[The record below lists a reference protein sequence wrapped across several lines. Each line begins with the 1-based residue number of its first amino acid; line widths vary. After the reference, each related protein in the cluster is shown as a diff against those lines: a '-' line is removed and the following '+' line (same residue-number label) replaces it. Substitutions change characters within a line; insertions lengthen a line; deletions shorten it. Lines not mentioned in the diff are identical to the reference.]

1 MTPDPKTGKFRPE
14 DFLKPTDKAI
24 EKMGADLRDFYDFKN
39 NRDQSFRQIQ
49 HLSLEEFWK
58 QSREL
63 FWNSTVTKSE
73 DLEALGLDF
82 SLPFIRKEVLDF
94 TGSIVSMNIA
104 PQLAGEGLNGYSVKV
119 LQAMY
124 KKWRFKSKDKVEKFW
139 QLLYGAMNG
148 TVVNYIGYDASVRQ
162 LQYMSE
168 YDRATGDYTKT
179 RSSKKFWDDA
189 YTEIVPLEELYL
201 QKIWE
206 RNIQKQ
212 GKTVRLKEMTKR
224 DFDKAFPVSKFPLA
238 QFVVPGAQLDDDSLF
253 FKLLGGSGMLNPEK
267 VQVLYSMDTDTDEY
281 TVNASGIWINPIGKK
296 NDDCRPNP
304 FAHKSQPYTMSV
316 HMPIDEKFAY
326 GMSMPF
332 NLKDPS
338 KILNTSYTMFVERE
352 LRAIDPPIISS
363 DFEAPDLIFGQQ
375 RVIPVNDI
383 DAYKEF
389 QISEA
394 SGTYLTMMNSMQGMM
409 STFAQGGMAQIAPSV
424 QPRSAK
430 EINEMNIL
438 KQKTL
443 GNTLV
448 LYYDLLHQEIMLV
461 LKTMMQF
468 YQAGKYGDQ
477 NLIRSFSV
485 PNFPLSQGGLG
496 NIEVRFVKD
505 PQDGLRLY
513 FEAVEKSIENGH
525 TTEIIEVPIELIQ
538 NLEFFIND
546 IKLEPEKSDDMERA
560 AFNEQVLQPLLNVF
574 IPAGVADMSKT
585 YLRFLE
591 KMGEHPSSFTSEQ
604 NMPQMMASWGGA
616 GMAPQA
622 PMGGFQGRQ
631 NSPVQQGNMNQSV
644 TGQRFGGQSNG
655 GIKQPQ
661 VQPQVA
667 AQ

>member
-1 MTPDPKTGKFRPE
+1 MKPTEKGKFIPE
-14 DFLKPTDKAI
+14 DFIKPTDKALERI
-24 EKMGADLRDFYDFKN
+24 AVDMRDFYQFKN
-39 NRDQSFRQIQ
+39 ERDKSYKQLLN
-49 HLSLEEFWK
+49 LSPEEFWK

-63 FWNSTVTKSE
+63 FWNSNVVPSE

-94 TGSIVSMNIA
+94 TGSVVSMNIA
-104 PQLAGEGLNGYSVKV
+104 PQLSGDGLNGYSVKV

-148 TVVNYIGYDASVRQ
+148 TVINYIGYDASIKQ
-162 LQYMSE
+162 LKQLSE
-168 YDRATGDYTKT
+168 YDKATGEYTT
-179 RSSKKFWDDA
+179 VTEGKKLWDDA
-189 YTEIVPLEELYL
+189 YTEIVPLEEIYL
-201 QKIWE
+201 KKIWE
-206 RNIQKQ
+206 RNMQKQ
-212 GKTVRLKEMTKR
+212 GKTIRLKEMTLR
-224 DFDKAFPVSKFPLA
+224 DFRKAFPIEKFPMA
-238 QFVVPGAQLDDDSLF
+238 QYVVPGNQIDDDSLF
-253 FKLLGGSGMLNPEK
+253 FQLLGGTNMLNPEK

-281 TVNASGIWINPIGKK
+281 TVNASGIWINALGKQ
-296 NDDCRPNP
+296 NDEARPNP

-326 GMSMPF
+326 GMSMPM

-363 DFEAPDLIFGQQ
+363 DFEAPNLIFGQQ

-383 DAYKEF
+383 NAYKEF

-430 EINEMNIL
+430 EISEMNML
-438 KQKTL
+438 KQQTL
-443 GNTLV
+443 GNTLI

-468 YQAGKYGDQ
+468 YAAGRFGNE
-477 NLIRSFSV
+477 NLARTFTV

-496 NIEVRFVKD
+496 NMEIRFVKS
-505 PQDGLRLY
+505 PQDALKLY
-513 FEAVEKSIENGH
+513 FEAVDKSIENGQ
-525 TTEIIEVPIELIQ
+525 TTEIIEVPLEIIQ
-538 NLEFFIND
+538 NLEFFVSD
-546 IKLEPEKSDDMERA
+546 IKLEPEKSEDMERA
-560 AFNEQVLQPLLNVF
+560 AYVEQILNPMVNTF
-574 IPAGVADMSKT
+574 IPAGIADMSKT
-585 YLRFLE
+585 FLRYLE
-591 KMGEHPSSFTSEQ
+591 KMGEHPSSYTSEQ

-616 GMAPQA
+616 GMAPIQQPPA
-622 PMGGFQGRQ
+622 MPMQGRQ
-631 NSPVQQGNMNQSV
+631 NSPPMQGNMNQSV

-655 GIKQPQ
+655 GVPQP
-661 VQPQVA
+661 
-667 AQ
+667 

>member
-1 MTPDPKTGKFRPE
+1 MTPDVKTGKYRPE
-14 DFLKPTDKAI
+14 DFYKPTDKALEEI
-24 EKMGADLRDFYDFKN
+24 AEDLTDFFNFKN
-39 NRDQSFRQIQ
+39 VRDQSYRQIQ
-49 HLSLEEFWK
+49 DLTLEEFWK

-94 TGSIVSMNIA
+94 TGSVVSMNIA
-104 PQLAGEGLNGYSVKV
+104 PQLAGDGLNGYSIKV

-148 TVVNYIGYDASVRQ
+148 TVINYIGYDASVRQ
-162 LQYMSE
+162 LQYLSE
-168 YDRATGDYTKT
+168 YDRESGDYTKT
-179 RSSKKFWDDA
+179 KSNKRFWDDA
-189 YTEIVPLEELYL
+189 YTEIVPLEEIYL
-201 QKIWE
+201 KKIWE
-206 RNIQKQ
+206 RNMQKQ
-212 GKTVRLKEMTKR
+212 GKTVRLKEMTLN
-224 DFDKAFPVSKFPLA
+224 DFRKAFPVSKFPMA
-238 QFVVPGAQLDDDSLF
+238 QYVVPGNQLSEDSLF
-253 FKLLGGSGMLNPEK
+253 HKLLGGTAMLNPDK
-267 VQVLYSMDTDTDEY
+267 VQVLYSMDTDSDEY
-281 TVNASGIWINPIGKK
+281 TINASGIWINPLGKN
-296 NDDCRPNP
+296 NDECRPNP
-304 FAHKSQPYTMSV
+304 FAHKGQPYTMSV

-352 LRAIDPPIISS
+352 LRAIDPPVISS
-363 DFEAPDLIFGQQ
+363 DFEAPQLIFGQN

-430 EINEMNIL
+430 EISEINNL
-438 KQKTL
+438 RQKTL

-468 YQAGKYGDQ
+468 YQAGRFGSE
-477 NLIRSFSV
+477 NLMRTFTV

-496 NIEVRFVKD
+496 NMEIRFVKE
-505 PQDGLRLY
+505 PQDGLKLY
-513 FEAVEKSIENGH
+513 FEAVDRSIENGKA
-525 TTEIIEVPIELIQ
+525 TEIIEVPIDVIQ

-560 AFNEQVLQPLLNVF
+560 AFNEQVLNPLLNTFV
-574 IPAGVADMSKT
+574 PAGVADISKT
-585 YLRFLE
+585 YLRWLE

-604 NMPQMMASWGGA
+604 NMPQMMASWGGTA
-616 GMAPQA
+616 MPPMMGM
-622 PMGGFQGRQ
+622 QGRQ
-631 NSPVQQGNMNQSV
+631 NSPAQQGNLNQSI

-655 GIKQPQ
+655 GVKEPGPQPT
-661 VQPQVA
+661 VA

>member
-1 MTPDPKTGKFRPE
+1 MTKNDKGKFKPE
-14 DFLKPTDKAI
+14 DFYKPSDKAL
-24 EKMGADLRDFYDFKN
+24 EKISGDLKDFYAFKN
-39 NRDQSFRQIQ
+39 SRDQSFKQIQ
-49 HLSLEEFWK
+49 GLTLEEFWR

-63 FWNSTVTKSE
+63 FWNSNITKSE

-94 TGSIVSMNIA
+94 TGSVVSMNIA

-148 TVVNYIGYDASVRQ
+148 TVINYIGYDASVRE
-162 LQYMSE
+162 LQYLSE
-168 YDRATGDYTKT
+168 YDRSTGDYTTTK
-179 RSSKKFWDDA
+179 SNKKFWDDV
-189 YTEIVPLEELYL
+189 YTEIVPVEEIFLK
-201 QKIWE
+201 KIWE

-212 GKTVRLKEMTKR
+212 GKTIRLKEM
-224 DFDKAFPVSKFPLA
+224 DFNDFKKAFPVNKYPMA
-238 QFVVPGAQLDDDSLF
+238 EFVVPGAYLAEDSLF
-253 FKLLGGSGMLNPEK
+253 FDLLGGSAMLNPDK
-267 VQVLYSMDTDTDEY
+267 VQVLYSIDTDTDEY
-281 TVNASGIWINPIGKK
+281 SVNASGIWVDPLSKTY
-296 NDDCRPNP
+296 DVCRPNP
-304 FAHKSQPYTMSV
+304 FAHKSQPYTMSI

-338 KILNTSYTMFVERE
+338 KILQTSYTMFVERE
-352 LRAIDPPIISS
+352 LRAIDPPVISS
-363 DFEAPDLIFGQQ
+363 DFEAPQLIFGQN

-383 DAYKEF
+383 NAYKEF
-389 QISEA
+389 NISEA

-430 EINEMNIL
+430 EISEINNL
-438 KQKTL
+438 RQKTL

-468 YQAGKYGDQ
+468 YQAGKYGEQ
-477 NLIRSFSV
+477 NLIRTFSV

-505 PQDGLRLY
+505 PQDGLKLY
-513 FEAVEKSIENGH
+513 FEAVEKSIENGK

-574 IPAGVADMSKT
+574 IPAGVADINKT

-604 NMPQMMASWGGA
+604 QMPQMMASWGGA
-616 GMAPQA
+616 GMAPQNA
-622 PMGGFQGRQ
+622 TGRE
-631 NSPVQQGNMNQSV
+631 NSPAQQGNLNQSI
-644 TGQRFGGQSNG
+644 TGQRFGSQSNG
-655 GIKQPQ
+655 GVKEMAPQPTIAKQ
-661 VQPQVA
+661 
-667 AQ
+667 